1 MNSTLLLLPVL
12 IPLLAGTL
20 VGFYTFPTKKIRSIF
35 IFLASLLNSLVILLL
50 LLIPP
55 AEPLPLFSLT
65 KEFPFTLRLDGAGMI
80 FLALIAFLW
89 PLAVL
94 YALEY
99 MAHEDNQHRFFGFY
113 LISYGVTAGVALSA
127 NLLTMYFFYELLT
140 LSTVLLVGH
149 DGNRRAMAAARKYI
163 IYSMGGAALSLTGI
177 LMLYSRTGAA
187 DFHFGGFAAKT
198 SPDSFLLTA
207 YLLTFFGFGVK
218 AAVFPLHAWLPAA
231 GVAPTPV
238 TALLHA
244 VAVVKSGVFACIRST
259 FYAFGP
265 GLLSGTW
272 AQKMVLAMTAFTIV
286 YGSAMALREQHL
298 KRRLAYS
305 TVSNLS
311 YILFG
316 MALMTTSGLT
326 AAFSHML
333 FHGIIK
339 ITLFFCAGT
348 VLCKTGREYVPQ
360 LTGHGRK
367 MPLTF
372 LTFTLSALALT
383 GTPLLPGFISKM
395 NLITAAAALGG
406 GWAMTGVVA
415 LLLSALLTA
424 AYLLPISVRAF
435 LVSDEREPKFTER
448 DRDPGMLMLIPFAVL
463 CLTMAV
469 LGTHAVPVMD
479 LLAKILAGS

>member
-1 MNSTLLLLPVL
+1 
-12 IPLLAGTL
+12 
-20 VGFYTFPTKKIRSIF
+20 
-35 IFLASLLNSLVILLL
+35 
-50 LLIPP
+50 
-55 AEPLPLFSLT
+55 
-65 KEFPFTLRLDGAGMI
+65 
-80 FLALIAFLW
+80 
-89 PLAVL
+89 
-94 YALEY
+94 
-99 MAHEDNQHRFFGFY
+99 
-113 LISYGVTAGVALSA
+113 
-127 NLLTMYFFYELLT
+127 
-140 LSTVLLVGH
+140 
-149 DGNRRAMAAARKYI
+149 
-163 IYSMGGAALSLTGI
+163 
-177 LMLYSRTGAA
+177 
-187 DFHFGGFAAKT
+187 
-198 SPDSFLLTA
+198 
-207 YLLTFFGFGVK
+207 
-218 AAVFPLHAWLPAA
+218 
-231 GVAPTPV
+231 
-238 TALLHA
+238 
-244 VAVVKSGVFACIRST
+244 
-259 FYAFGP
+259 
-265 GLLSGTW
+265 
-272 AQKMVLAMTAFTIV
+272 
-286 YGSAMALREQHL
+286 
-298 KRRLAYS
+298 
-305 TVSNLS
+305 
-311 YILFG
+311 

-360 LTGHGRK
+360 LTGLGRK